1 MTNRARVLVMMAL
14 VGLCVG
20 TARNQLLFSLV
31 SLSVIVWI
39 LAEWIRFRFWID
51 WVLPRVEFER
61 LINDRTGDNALWA
74 GRKIRMEVR
83 VTSSRPIKIGMRLR
97 DYVPEMLEIVSPD
110 AAPGGRP
117 SGVEQM
123 NQWDRALS
131 SPIKSPWF
139 ADIWDRW
146 TLGLRSFFSDI
157 ETPAARQETLMHVGE
172 QSASLSYTGYLP
184 SAGRLSLPG
193 VRLVLEDMYGLFRE
207 HRFREFPRSYRVL
220 PGYYEAGELRPSI
233 KRNNSLPRHGIHR
246 LQRSGMGSELLEL
259 REYVAGDPPKSIAWK
274 VSARRDKLLTRQYE
288 SEVPVRVHL
297 IVDGSIPTRIGG
309 FGLRLLDQINYIAAS
324 VAQAAVAVGD
334 PVDCLLVDEQSCQR
348 LPWFNGDRG
357 MMELMKALADF
368 SIKAPPTASAVTPYM
383 KQMAMTV
390 AHERYPELL
399 DHRYNLV
406 PFTLRSDYRRRYRL
420 VGVLSALYDLSP
432 SEQAACMLSDGPLAE
447 PLQRLL
453 FEAGMP
459 WMAPLLPAIEEPM
472 QQAQARMEAISRSML
487 RSIMHAHD
495 NEVFVIM
502 ADLLSAAPNFES
514 LARTV
519 KLAIAKHHRVAF
531 VCPTTTFLRPKVEP
545 VLPAS
550 ESVADLLLAAER
562 TRVRDYAMQLKRD
575 LTQLGASVSFSG
587 EQNAVRM
594 VIAEIDTARN
604 GRSRMQGMR
613 T

>member
-20 TARNQLLFSLV
+20 TVMNQLLLSLV

-51 WVLPRVEFER
+51 WVLPRVEFQR

-83 VTSSRPIKIGMRLR
+83 VSSPRPIKIGLRLR
-97 DYVPEMLEIVSPD
+97 DYVPEMLEIVAPDSSP
-110 AAPGGRP
+110 GQRP
-117 SGVEQM
+117 AGVEQM

-139 ADIWDRW
+139 ADAWDRW
-146 TLGLRSFFSDI
+146 TLGFRAFFSDI
-157 ETPAARQETLMHVGE
+157 ETPATRQELLMHVGE
-172 QSASLSYTGYLP
+172 QSASLTYTGYLP

-207 HRFREFPRSYRVL
+207 HRFRQFPCSYRVL
-220 PGYYEAGELRPSI
+220 PGYYESGELRPSI

-297 IVDGSIPTRIGG
+297 IVEGSVPTRIGG
-309 FGLRLLDQINYIAAS
+309 FGLRLLDQLNYVAAS

-334 PVDCLLVDEQSCQR
+334 PVDCLLVDEDGCQR

-420 VGVLSALYDLSP
+420 VGVLSTLYDLSP
-432 SEQAACMLSDGPLAE
+432 REQAACMLSDGPLAE

-459 WMAPLLPAIEEPM
+459 WMAPLLPAPEEPT
-472 QQAQARMEAISRSML
+472 QQALARMESISRAML

-531 VCPTTTFLRPKVEP
+531 VCPTTTFLRPKLEP

-562 TRVRDYAMQLKRD
+562 TRVRDYSMQLKRD

-604 GRSRMQGMR
+604 GRSRMQGLR

>member
-1 MTNRARVLVMMAL
+1 MTNRARVLVVMAL

-51 WVLPRVEFER
+51 WALPRVEFER

-110 AAPGGRP
+110 AAPGGRS
-117 SGVEQM
+117 SGVERM

-131 SPIKSPWF
+131 SPVKSPWF
-139 ADIWDRW
+139 ADTWDRW

-157 ETPAARQETLMHVGE
+157 ETPGARQEILMHVGE
-172 QSASLSYTGYLP
+172 QSASLTYTGYLP
-184 SAGRLSLPG
+184 SAGRLSMPG

-220 PGYYEAGELRPSI
+220 PGYYESGELRPSI

-309 FGLRLLDQINYIAAS
+309 FGLRLLDQINYVAAS

-334 PVDCLLVDEQSCQR
+334 PVDCLLVDETSCQR

-406 PFTLRSDYRRRYRL
+406 PFTVRSDYRRRYRL
-420 VGVLSALYDLSP
+420 VGVLSTLYDLSP
-432 SEQAACMLSDGPLAE
+432 REQAACMLSDGPLAE
-447 PLQRLL
+447 PMQRLL

-502 ADLLSAAPNFES
+502 ADLLSAAPNFEA

-531 VCPTTTFLRPKVEP
+531 VCPTTTFLRPKLEP

-562 TRVRDYAMQLKRD
+562 TRIRDYAMQLKRD
-575 LTQLGASVSFSG
+575 LAQLGASVSFSG